1 MKNLIRITVFA
12 FVIVVSVFAVRCT
25 TAKQDETTTDSTEVV
40 TPADSVSAD
49 SILQQVEQ

>member
-25 TAKQDETTTDSTEVV
+25 TAKQEETATDSAEVV
-40 TPADSVSAD
+40 APADTTATDSVSV
-49 SILQQVEQ
+49 Q